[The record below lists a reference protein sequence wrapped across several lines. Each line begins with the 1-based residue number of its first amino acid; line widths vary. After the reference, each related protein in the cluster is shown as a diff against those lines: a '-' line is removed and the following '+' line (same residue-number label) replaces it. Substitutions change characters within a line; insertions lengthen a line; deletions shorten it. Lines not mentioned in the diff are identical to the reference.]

1 MGVTSTFFGLTI
13 GASGLNTYQAAINTT
28 ANNIANVQTE
38 GYSRQQ
44 VLREASQA
52 MRTHTG
58 YGTLG
63 TGVTATAI
71 EQVRDF
77 YYDLKYWNN
86 NTLYNEY
93 KTKQYYLDQIET
105 YFKDDDTVDGFSTI
119 FSNMYTALES
129 IRTNASEYSIRQNYV
144 GTCQSLCTYFN
155 NMANNLST
163 LQEEINSVIYTD
175 VEAINT
181 IAEKIAN
188 INGKINLIEVTGENA
203 NELRD
208 ERALLVDELSQYV
221 DVEVEEKVVN
231 EELGTTSYDVWI
243 NGARL
248 VSTRDFNT
256 LVCVARENRVNQS
269 DADGLYDIFWCD
281 STGAATSTGFHPT
294 ISSAGGELS
303 SLFFMRDGNNKSYF
317 NGMIDDAFGS
327 YTYTDQYGN
336 VTSNCT
342 IVTIDDPSLTDLTE
356 ITVPTT
362 GTLNLNGR
370 FYDYDGFELNYDGTN
385 YTYTF
390 YLTSEISSDIQ
401 STIAGKTGRI
411 GNSVNYM
418 GIPYYQSQLNGFL
431 REYASAYNAIQKSGQ
446 DLYGDTGIAF
456 YNAEDS
462 DLGTIYSF
470 GDAWDETTI
479 GTLINT
485 YNDRTNGYDN
495 SNDTYYNLTAAEV
508 KVSDSLVADAN
519 LVVAATSVTDGPDA
533 SDLIDKLYK
542 LCISD
547 SVFRNTTANSF
558 LQCIISDVSVDSQE
572 AKTFATSYENALNNV
587 ISQRTSVSGVDEDE
601 EALDLVKFQNAYNLS
616 SKLIQTLSEMYDK
629 LVQETGV

>member
-317 NGMIDDAFGS
+317 NGTIDDAFGS